1 MNDKRDTGEGGEGG
15 EVVDLARAGERAR
28 RLKQDR
34 AADELATRFHRAMG
48 WKGTPDKPAGKKRK
62 AKRPKKR

>member
-1 MNDKRDTGEGGEGG
+1 MNDQRDTGDGG
-15 EVVDLARAGERAR
+15 EVVDLARAAERAR

-48 WKGTPDKPAGKKRK
+48 WKGTPDKPPGKKRK